1 MSPWQLWGY
10 LGVCREDQD
19 ASTPSNRRERA
30 AHKNTIWLLIDEPL
44 GMQKLPGRSAGTKE
58 PGSLSLCLI
67 LFFELRFLSAL
78 DPVHLK
84 IPEASDTMHP

>member
-1 MSPWQLWGY
+1 
-10 LGVCREDQD
+10 
-19 ASTPSNRRERA
+19 
-30 AHKNTIWLLIDEPL
+30 
-44 GMQKLPGRSAGTKE
+44 MQKLPGRSAGTKE

-78 DPVHLK
+78 GPVHLK